1 MRIRRLLIF
10 NACCLCLLGG
20 CHGTPPTNLG
30 LHNGQL
36 APCPS
41 SPNCVSDASTDPTH
55 AIAPFHYSM
64 PQPEAK
70 EELKRVILAMPRTNI
85 VEETPGYVR
94 AEFMSALWRFVDDV
108 EFSFDD
114 SAKLVH
120 IRSASRLGKGDL
132 GVNRK
137 RLETI
142 RAKLNWK

>member
-1 MRIRRLLIF
+1 
-10 NACCLCLLGG
+10 
-20 CHGTPPTNLG
+20 
-30 LHNGQL
+30 
-36 APCPS
+36 
-41 SPNCVSDASTDPTH
+41 
-55 AIAPFHYSM
+55 M